1 MTIHLLAIETSSERC
16 DIAVLS
22 VQDDQ
27 QALVQRTTQGVS
39 RHAEAM
45 FPLVDAAL
53 REAGVDK
60 QALTV
65 VAFGQG
71 PGSFTGLRV
80 ACGVTQGIAYGLGLP
95 VVAVPSLLAV
105 AEAEHSADHDIQV
118 VILDAR
124 MGELYVAAYR
134 PNASTQESNVL
145 GWQE

>member
-45 FPLVDAAL
+45 FPLVAAAL

-71 PGSFTGLRV
+71 PGCFTGLRV
-80 ACGVTQGIAYGLGLP
+80 DSGVTQVIAFGLVLP
-95 VVAVPSLLAV
+95 VVDVPVFLGV
-105 AEAEHSADHDIQV
+105 A
-118 VILDAR
+118 
-124 MGELYVAAYR
+124 
-134 PNASTQESNVL
+134 
-145 GWQE
+145 